1 MLPTPQ
7 GTNSSLNI
15 NILRLGEPEFATIQN
30 TPAVT
35 QIENAMRDARMQTYR
50 AASASG
56 GFANID
62 LNPRRPTANRTAI
75 RITNATNRYRT
86 KGATRMPPKSISF
99 GARIG
104 FTQVG
109 LSAG

>member
-1 MLPTPQ
+1 MNLVLHINPLH
-7 GTNSSLNI
+7 LN
-15 NILRLGEPEFATIQN
+15 EPEFVAIRDIPSVAQIQ
-30 TPAVT
+30 
-35 QIENAMRDARMQTYR
+35 NAMRDARMQTYR

-62 LNPRRPTANRTAI
+62 LNPKRPTANRTAI
-75 RITNATNRYRT
+75 KMTKASNRYFT
-86 KGATRMPPKSISF
+86 KGSTRTPPRSMSL

-109 LSAG
+109 L